1 MPTLT
6 MVRTVSAPTVA
17 APSRARPG
25 AIAAWLF
32 AVCGLIA
39 LMVSVGG
46 VTRLTASG
54 LSIVEWKPLAGTLP
68 PLSDAAWAREFAAYR
83 TSPQYALANHGM
95 SLAAFQ
101 GIYWWEY
108 AHRLLGR
115 VIGLAF
121 ALPLAWFA
129 LKRAIPRGYALRL
142 GVLLLLGGMQG
153 GVGWLMV
160 ASGLTPGRTSVEPR
174 MLAAHLL
181 AALTLFAVVLWTALD
196 VRALAAAASRTAL
209 RLARAGAAAATARP
223 RVWAIPMFALLALQI
238 ALGAFTAG
246 LHGGHAADSW
256 PLMAGMLLPPLA
268 HARWWDDP
276 WTVVFVHRTLAW
288 GVAAAALAVAW
299 DCARAGAGW
308 RAWAVAGAVAA
319 QFALG
324 VATVVWHVP
333 IALAAA
339 HQLGAVALL
348 ASMVVLSHWTRYGR
362 GRLGLL
368 AVQG

>member
-1 MPTLT
+1 MAGMPTLT
-6 MVRTVSAPTVA
+6 MVRIATPPLVA
-17 APSRARPG
+17 LPARARPG

-83 TSPQYALANHGM
+83 TSPQYVLANRGM

-129 LKRAIPRGYALRL
+129 LRRAIPRGYALRL

-181 AALTLFAVVLWTALD
+181 AALTLFGVVLWTALD
-196 VRALAAAASRTAL
+196 MRAAAQAHPLRLAKAGFGALRVRASRTWIA
-209 RLARAGAAAATARP
+209 
-223 RVWAIPMFALLALQI
+223 PMFVLLALQLL
-238 ALGAFTAG
+238 LGAFTAG
-246 LHGGHAADSW
+246 LHAGHASDTW
-256 PLMAGMLLPPLA
+256 PLMTGTLVPTLAPLSG
-268 HARWWDDP
+268 WWNDP
-276 WTVVFVHRTLAW
+276 FTVQFAHRTLAW
-288 GVAAAALAVAW
+288 AVAAGALFVAW
-299 DCARAGAGW
+299 RAWHSGAGW
-308 RAWAVAGAVAA
+308 RARAVGVAVSAQFVLGVLTIVWRVPVAIAALHQSGAV
-319 QFALG
+319 L
-324 VATVVWHVP
+324 
-333 IALAAA
+333 
-339 HQLGAVALL
+339 LL
-348 ASMVVLSHWTRYGR
+348 ASLVALAHWSSHR
-362 GRLGLL
+362 
-368 AVQG
+368 A

>member
-6 MVRTVSAPTVA
+6 MVRTA
-17 APSRARPG
+17 APSTVAVPARARPG

-39 LMVSVGG
+39 LMVGVGG

-83 TSPQYALANHGM
+83 TSPQYALANRGM
-95 SLAAFQ
+95 SLVAFQ

-129 LKRAIPRGYALRL
+129 LRRAIPRGYALRL

-196 VRALAAAASRTAL
+196 MRALAAAASPRTAL
-209 RLARAGAAAATARP
+209 RLARFPAAALPASP
-223 RVWAIPMFALLALQI
+223 RAWAIPMFALLALQI

-246 LHGGHAADSW
+246 LHGGHAADTW
-256 PLMAGMLLPPLA
+256 PLMAGALLPPLA

-276 WTVVFVHRTLAW
+276 WTVVFVHRALAW

-299 DCARAGAGW
+299 GCARAGAGW
-308 RAWAVAGAVAA
+308 RAWLVAGAVAA

-339 HQLGAVALL
+339 HQLGAVTLLGALVGL
-348 ASMVVLSHWTRYGR
+348 AHWSTR
-362 GRLGLL
+362 
-368 AVQG
+368 